1 MAQTL
6 HNVDDHIA
14 RVAQLVGIAKIAA
27 VPLADADGLIL
38 AEDLIATVSL
48 PNFDNSAMDGYAVR
62 NADIVGATQAAPVE
76 LPVSA
81 DIPAGRTDV
90 LTLAPGTAARIMT
103 GSMMPA
109 GADCVVPVEATNA
122 ANTGPVPATVRINA
136 VSNVGQHVR
145 TAGEEAV
152 AGDLAL
158 AAGTILTPTALGLA
172 AALGHPTVTVFRR
185 PRVLVLSTGSELISS
200 GDPLQPG
207 QIYESNSYMLV
218 AAVKRIGAEARS
230 LTLVPDDVESFM
242 SSLQTAA
249 SEADLIIT
257 SGGVSAGAYEV
268 VKDGL
273 SSTGSVDFLKVAM
286 QPGMPQGAGTVFG
299 TPIVTLPGN
308 PVSVYVSFEVFVRP
322 AILAALGV
330 QDTER
335 PGFMGHWSGPA
346 QSSPNGKRQFLR
358 GMCDIPSGA
367 VLPVGTPPSH
377 LLASLAA
384 ANCLVVI
391 PEDKGEVA
399 TGDEVE
405 IWLLDAAL

>member
-1 MAQTL
+1 MAQEL

-14 RVAQLVGIAKIAA
+14 RVAALIGIAKISA
-27 VPLADADGLIL
+27 VPLCDADGLVL
-38 AEDLIATVSL
+38 AEDLIAKVAL
-48 PNFDNSAMDGYAVR
+48 PSFDNSAMDGYAVR
-62 NADIVGATQAAPVE
+62 NSDIVGAHEDSPIG

-90 LTLAPGTAARIMT
+90 PPLQPGTAARIMT

-122 ANTGPVPATVRINA
+122 PTTGPAPANVQINV
-136 VSNVGQHVR
+136 VSEIGQHVR
-145 TAGEEAV
+145 SAGEEAT

-158 AAGTILTPTALGLA
+158 SAGTPLTPTALGLA
-172 AALGHPTVTVFRR
+172 AALGHPTVAVYRR
-185 PRVLVLSTGSELISS
+185 PKVLVLSTGSELISS
-200 GDPLQPG
+200 GEPLKPG

-218 AAVKRIGAEARS
+218 AAIRRIGAEAQS

-242 SSLQTAA
+242 DSLKGAA
-249 SEADLIIT
+249 AEADLIIT

-273 SSTGSVDFLKVAM
+273 SATGTVDFLKVGM

-322 AILAALGV
+322 ALLAALGIK
-330 QDTER
+330 DTER
-335 PGFMGHWSGPA
+335 PGFMGIWTGPT
-346 QSSPNGKRQFLR
+346 QSSPRGKRQFLR
-358 GMCDIPSGA
+358 GMCDVPRGE

-384 ANCLVVI
+384 SNCLVVI
-391 PEDKGEVA
+391 AEDTLEVKQ
-399 TGDEVE
+399 GDEVE
-405 IWLLDAAL
+405 IWLLDCAL